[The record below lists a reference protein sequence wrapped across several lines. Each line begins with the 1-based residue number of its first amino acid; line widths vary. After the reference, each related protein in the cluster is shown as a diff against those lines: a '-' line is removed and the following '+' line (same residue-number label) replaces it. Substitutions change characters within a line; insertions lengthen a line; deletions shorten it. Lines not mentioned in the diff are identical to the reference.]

1 MKSDLN
7 VSVADFVSPQLILNK
22 VIASTTLFGKE
33 KTVVII
39 HDGERYILR
48 ITKLKKLILTK

>member
-1 MKSDLN
+1 LKSGLSGSRDDLVN
-7 VSVADFVSPQLILNK
+7 PQLSLDK

-39 HDGERYILR
+39 HDGERYVLR

>member
-1 MKSDLN
+1 LKPELN
-7 VSVADFVSPQLILNK
+7 VSTADFVNPQLSLDK

-39 HDGERYILR
+39 HDGERYVLR

>member
-1 MKSDLN
+1 MNPLL
-7 VSVADFVSPQLILNK
+7 SVNK

>member
-1 MKSDLN
+1 LNLDLKDPGSDLKFSRAN
-7 VSVADFVSPQLILNK
+7 LQK
-22 VIASTTLFGKE
+22 VIASTTLFGEE
-33 KTVVII
+33 KTIAII

>member
-1 MKSDLN
+1 LKSELN
-7 VSVADFVSPQLILNK
+7 NSIDDYGAPQLNLDR

>member
-1 MKSDLN
+1 M
-7 VSVADFVSPQLILNK
+7 
-22 VIASTTLFGKE
+22 IASTTLFGKD
-33 KTVVII
+33 KTLVII

>member
-1 MKSDLN
+1 MS
-7 VSVADFVSPQLILNK
+7 SQLSLNK
-22 VIASTTLFGKE
+22 VIASTNLFGKE

>member
-1 MKSDLN
+1 LKPEFN
-7 VSVADFVSPQLILNK
+7 VSVVDFVNPQLSLNK
-22 VIASTTLFGKE
+22 TIASTSLFGKE

>member
-1 MKSDLN
+1 LKPELN
-7 VSVADFVSPQLILNK
+7 VSTADFVNPQLSLDK

-33 KTVVII
+33 KTIVII
-39 HDGERYILR
+39 HDGERYVLR

>member
-1 MKSDLN
+1 LKSELN
-7 VSVADFVSPQLILNK
+7 DSIEDYVNPLLSLDK
-22 VIASTTLFGKE
+22 VIASATLFGKE
-33 KTVVII
+33 KIVVII

>member
-1 MKSDLN
+1 M
-7 VSVADFVSPQLILNK
+7 SPQLILNK

>member
-1 MKSDLN
+1 LKPELN
-7 VSVADFVSPQLILNK
+7 ASIVDFVNPQLSLDK

-33 KTVVII
+33 KTIVII

>member
-1 MKSDLN
+1 LKSEFNNSRD
-7 VSVADFVSPQLILNK
+7 DFVNSQLSLNK

>member
-1 MKSDLN
+1 LPSESNSSIDDLEN
-7 VSVADFVSPQLILNK
+7 PEMNIDK
-22 VIASTTLFGKE
+22 VIASATLFGKQ

>member
-1 MKSDLN
+1 LKPELN
-7 VSVADFVSPQLILNK
+7 LSIADFVNPQLSLDK

>member
-1 MKSDLN
+1 MN
-7 VSVADFVSPQLILNK
+7 PQLRLDK
-22 VIASTTLFGKE
+22 VIASATLFGKE

-39 HDGERYILR
+39 HDGERYVLR

>member
-1 MKSDLN
+1 LKSELN
-7 VSVADFVSPQLILNK
+7 DSIDDYVNSQLRLDK
-22 VIASTTLFGKE
+22 VIASATLFGKE

-39 HDGERYILR
+39 HDGERYVLR

>member
-1 MKSDLN
+1 LESELN
-7 VSVADFVSPQLILNK
+7 VSTADFVNPQSSLNK
-22 VIASTTLFGKE
+22 VIASTTLFGKD
-33 KTVVII
+33 KTLVII

>member
-1 MKSDLN
+1 MD
-7 VSVADFVSPQLILNK
+7 DFRTPQLNLDK
-22 VIASTTLFGKE
+22 VIASASLFGKK

>member
-1 MKSDLN
+1 MKPELN
-7 VSVADFVSPQLILNK
+7 VSTADFVNPQLSLDK

-39 HDGERYILR
+39 HDGERYVLR

>member
-1 MKSDLN
+1 LKPELN
-7 VSVADFVSPQLILNK
+7 VSTADFVNPHLSLDK

-39 HDGERYILR
+39 HDGERYVLR